1 VNGALRFG
9 PALRYSLPT
18 RRCCNCGSIVGLRE
32 AELLAPVPDGGG
44 LPDRARRSLRL
55 DVSICAAPAC
65 ARSLRGAPPSWIVLA
80 GLGLLAALHALALAR
95 ILLGDAM
102 LPLSSA
108 VFAGFFGA
116 GVLAACAWRWL
127 QRPDPPQSS
136 AFAPIRI
143 RRLRHVGGE
152 VRQIGFDF
160 TQPDGA
166 REFELAHA
174 ALIAGGSLASRCI
187 SGR

>member
-1 VNGALRFG
+1 VSATLRFG
-9 PALRYSLPT
+9 PAVRFALPR
-18 RRCCNCGSIVGLRE
+18 RRCCNCGSIVGLRD
-32 AELLAPVPDGGG
+32 ADLLAPVPDGGG

-55 DVSICAAPAC
+55 DVSICAASAC
-65 ARSLRGAPPSWIVLA
+65 ARSLRRAPPSWIVLA

-95 ILLGDAM
+95 ILLGDAT
-102 LPLSSA
+102 LPMSSA

-116 GVLAACAWRWL
+116 GTFAACAWRWL
-127 QRPDPPQSS
+127 RRPDPPQSS

-152 VRQIGFDF
+152 VRQIAFDF
-160 TQPDGA
+160 TQPDCA

-187 SGR
+187 AGR